1 MARVLFVVPPLT
13 GHVNP
18 TVSVAA
24 ELARRG
30 HEVAWVGH
38 PGKVR
43 PLLPPHATL
52 FELDDR
58 VPAELLA
65 RTQEK
70 ASRVRGLEGLRFLW
84 EDFLIPLARG
94 MRPAVD
100 DVVATFR
107 PDLLVVDQQALGG
120 ALVARARGLRWATF
134 ATTSASVVEPL
145 LDLPKVLAWRDER
158 IAELE
163 REAGLEPAP
172 EPDRSPSLVVVFST
186 HELVGKGASFP
197 EHYAFVGPSIA
208 EKRSAVPFPWDELRA
223 VPRILVS
230 LGTVNAERGGR
241 FFRAIGEA
249 VTGEPLQVVLVA
261 SGEVAGTLPHNVLRR
276 DYVPQLELLPELHAV
291 VCHAGHNTTCE
302 ALWHGLPLVVAP
314 IKDDQPVVAAQ
325 VEAAGAGIR
334 VRFGRASAETLRTA
348 IRTVLQEPSY
358 RAAAGRI
365 GASFRE
371 AGGPVRAADLLEGL
385 P

>member
-1 MARVLFVVPPLT
+1 MARILFVVPPLT

-43 PLLPPHATL
+43 PLLPAGARL

-70 ASRVRGLEGLRFLW
+70 AGRVRGLEGLRFLW
-84 EDFLIPLARG
+84 EDFLIPLARA
-94 MRPAVD
+94 MRPAVEE
-100 DVVATFR
+100 VADAFR
-107 PDLLVVDQQALGG
+107 PGLLVVDQQALGG
-120 ALVARARGLRWATF
+120 TLVARARGLRWATF

-163 REAGLEPAP
+163 REAGLEPVA

-186 HELVGKGASFP
+186 LALVGEARPFP
-197 EHYAFVGPSIA
+197 AHYAFVGPSMA
-208 EKRSAVPFPWDELRA
+208 EWRAEVPFPWEELREG
-223 VPRILVS
+223 PRLLVS

-241 FFRAIGEA
+241 FFRALAEGLAGEA
-249 VTGEPLQVVLVA
+249 LQVVLVA
-261 SGEVAGTLPHNVLRR
+261 STEVAGALPGNVLRR
-276 DYVPQLELLPELHAV
+276 DFVPQLELLPRMDAV
-291 VCHAGHNTTCE
+291 VCHGGHNTTCE

-325 VEAAGAGIR
+325 VEAAGAGLR
-334 VRFGRASAETLRTA
+334 VKFGRASAETLRSA
-348 IRTVLQEPSY
+348 VLAVLREARY
-358 RAAAGRI
+358 REGARRI
-365 GASFRE
+365 AASFRE
-371 AGGPVRAADLLEGL
+371 AGGPGRAADLLEGL
-385 P
+385 L